1 MANNDWRWLK
11 KVNILNL
18 LSDEDL
24 KILSDYIDDNG
35 YVAGQTIYKENSKG
49 GNLYFIKS
57 GKVRVI
63 RKGKDIKEHELAFMA
78 IGSAFGEMTFFD
90 KGKHTASV
98 EAIEDSIIGVIGIKQ
113 FEKLTKTNPHISYLV
128 TKGILLEIQRIMGEM
143 NSKYTALME
152 YMHVFGK

>member
-11 KVNILNL
+11 KVNILNP
-18 LSDEDL
+18 LSDEEF
-24 KILSDYIDDNG
+24 KIISNYIDDKG
-35 YVAGQTIYKENSKG
+35 YVAGQTIYEENKKG

-63 RKGKDIKEHELAFMA
+63 RKGRDIKEHELAFMG
-78 IGSAFGEMTFFD
+78 IGSTFGEMTFFD

-98 EAIEDSIIGVIGIKQ
+98 EAIEDSIIGVLSIKE
-113 FEKLTKTNPHISYLV
+113 FEKLTRNSPKTAYLI
-128 TKGILLEIQRIMGEM
+128 TKGMLLEIQRIMREM
-143 NSKYTALME
+143 NEKYASLME